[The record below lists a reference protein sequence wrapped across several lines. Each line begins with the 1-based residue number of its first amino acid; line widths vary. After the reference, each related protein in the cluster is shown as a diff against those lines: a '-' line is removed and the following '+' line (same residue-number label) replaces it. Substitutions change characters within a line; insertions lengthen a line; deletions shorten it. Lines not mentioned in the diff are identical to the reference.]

1 MSVPVEETP
10 FRVPVAGLIKLA
22 VPAALMGI
30 FCSVS
35 LLTLS
40 KVAESLSGWLW
51 NDVSASFGFAAYS
64 NAWTIIMLTV
74 TGLLIGLVVRYAPG
88 HAGPDP
94 ATLELVAEPLKPVVL
109 PGLAL
114 AMILMLA
121 GGVSLGPENPII
133 GINVGIIVWVGM
145 RFFPKVNVPIWLAI
159 AVAGTIG
166 AMFGTPVAAALLLS
180 ELNAGDQRIPLWDR
194 LFAPLVAA
202 TTGALTTMQLANLNL
217 SVDVGTYVDGGLRDL
232 GLGIVISLGAAAFG
246 LIAVYLFVPFHTA
259 FQKLRHPVLML
270 TVGGL
275 ILGILGA
282 IGGEVTLFKGLK
294 QMQELPGLA
303 ATTTAVGFLVFGVVK
318 LFALLVAATSGF
330 RGGRIFPTLFIGVT
344 LGFAIHQEWSSVS
357 LPLAVGCAC
366 VGILVAATRS
376 GWLSIF
382 MAVAVVPQMVLL
394 PAFILATLVAWLL
407 VTNRPQLIAPK
418 ESVPPHA
425 PEAPAAAPA

>member
-1 MSVPVEETP
+1 MSTVDEAP
-10 FRVPVAGLIKLA
+10 FRVPVGALAKLA
-22 VPAALMGI
+22 LPAAVMGI
-30 FCSVS
+30 FCSLS
-35 LLTLS
+35 LLALS
-40 KVAESLSGWLW
+40 SLAEHLSGWLW
-51 NDVSASFGFAAYS
+51 DDVSAWFGLAAYS
-64 NAWTIIMLTV
+64 DAWTIIMLTV

-94 ATLELVAEPLKPVVL
+94 ATVELVAPPLAPRVL
-109 PGLAL
+109 PGLAVAL
-114 AMILMLA
+114 ILMLA

-133 GINVGIIVWVGM
+133 GINVGIIVWVGLKA
-145 RFFPKVNVPIWLAI
+145 FPRVGVPIWVAV

-180 ELNAGDQRIPLWDR
+180 ELNAGDRRIPLWDR

-202 TTGALTTMQLANLNL
+202 TAGALTTMQLADLNL
-217 SVDVGTYVDGGLRDL
+217 SVDVGTYVDGGLKDL
-232 GLGIVISLGAAAFG
+232 GLGILISLGAALFG
-246 LIAVYLFVPFHTA
+246 LVAVYLFVPFHTL
-259 FQKLRHPVLML
+259 FQKIKHPVVML

-275 ILGILGA
+275 LLGVLGA

-303 ATTTAVGFLVFGVVK
+303 ATTTALGFLAFAVIK

-330 RGGRIFPTLFIGVT
+330 RGGRIFPTLFIGVA
-344 LGFAIHQEWSSVS
+344 LGFAIHQAWSSVS

-418 ESVPPHA
+418 A
-425 PEAPAAAPA
+425 PEPEPVVAS

>member
-1 MSVPVEETP
+1 MSTAVEEETP
-10 FRVPVAGLIKLA
+10 FRVPVSGLIKLA
-22 VPAALMGI
+22 IPAALMGI
-30 FCSVS
+30 FCSLSLLSLSWLAEQLSDWLWDDVSVS
-35 LLTLS
+35 L
-40 KVAESLSGWLW
+40 
-51 NDVSASFGFAAYS
+51 GFAS
-64 NAWTIIMLTV
+64 DSKAWIVIMLTL
-74 TGLLIGLVVRYAPG
+74 TGLLIGFVVRYVPG

-94 ATLELVAEPLKPVVL
+94 ATLELVAPPLKPIVL

-114 AMILMLA
+114 AMVLMLA

-133 GINVGIIVWVGM
+133 GINVGIIVWIGLKIA
-145 RFFPKVNVPIWLAI
+145 PTTNAPLWLAI

-180 ELNAGDQRIPLWDR
+180 ELNAGDKRIPLWDR

-202 TTGALTTMQLANLNL
+202 TAGALTTMNLANLNL
-217 SVDVGTYVDGGLRDL
+217 SVDVGTYVDGGLKDL
-232 GLGIVISLGAAAFG
+232 GLGIVISLAAAAFG

-259 FQKLRHPVLML
+259 FQKLKHPVIML

-275 ILGILGA
+275 LLGVLGA

-303 ATTTAVGFLVFGVVK
+303 ATTTAVGFLVFAVIK
-318 LFALLVAATSGF
+318 LFALLVSATSGF
-330 RGGRIFPTLFIGVT
+330 RGGRIFPTLFIGVA
-344 LGFAIHQEWSSVS
+344 LGFTIHQAWPSVS
-357 LPLAVGCAC
+357 LPLAVGCAV
-366 VGILVAATRS
+366 VGILVAATRN

-407 VTNRPQLIAPK
+407 VTNRPQLIAP
-418 ESVPPHA
+418 PTA
-425 PEAPAAAPA
+425 PEPVQQPA